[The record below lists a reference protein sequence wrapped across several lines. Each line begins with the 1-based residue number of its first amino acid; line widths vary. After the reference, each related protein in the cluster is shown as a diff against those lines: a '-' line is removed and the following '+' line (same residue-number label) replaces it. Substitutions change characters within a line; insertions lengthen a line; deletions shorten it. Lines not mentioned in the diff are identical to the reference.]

1 MHAMLSWTY
10 RAFLLSFIYLGLYLL
25 LVYSHDQVCILV
37 NFILLLF
44 LLKLQGLISGSAET
58 REQAAL
64 GLGELIDVTSEKTLR
79 EFVVSITGYFILC
92 LCFHT
97 SIVVLKTW
105 LTFSELNQVFWID

>member
-1 MHAMLSWTY
+1 M
-10 RAFLLSFIYLGLYLL
+10 
-25 LVYSHDQVCILV
+25 V

-79 EFVVSITGYFILC
+79 EFVVSITGYFILM
-92 LCFHT
+92 LPLLYFY
-97 SIVVLKTW
+97 SSFEKSGSS
-105 LTFSELNQVFWID
+105 FLN